1 MSNKHTITDVIKN
14 LGDSV
19 LNGIVEMWLLIT
31 IGLFGL
37 LGLAGKR
44 LLNRWDEVARTH
56 VPSNAIDKRF
66 SDTYAAMTD
75 CQQELKNDISEV
87 KDNVSEVHGRIDD
100 IYQIL
105 IGNESNRPARSA
117 ERKKNE

>member
-44 LLNRWDEVARTH
+44 LLNRWDEVAKTH

-66 SDTYAAMTD
+66 AKTYKDMTN
-75 CQQELKNDISEV
+75 CQQELKDDISEV

-100 IYQIL
+100 IYHIL
-105 IGNESNRPARSA
+105 IGDDSHRPARST